1 MLNFEIDNNS
11 MLPREFGLKNVGRDG
26 ENEIFGEFFEENEED
41 SEIESYAGEYD
52 SEIEAELL
60 EQNNNSDDEQ
70 NTNNECEGERN
81 EIIPNDM
88 DGGPTCK
95 QSNVQSVSSIT
106 PCVIIDNIQGT
117 IKRCGETY
125 KLRKIRNLYG
135 TWQIDRD
142 AVQQVNNNYL
152 GVCDS
157 HFLYDQNQIHNPKD
171 KISKEFTT
179 SDAIIQH
186 RRSEGKDA
194 VTIPGWLMDEMFK
207 YPAMDWYIVMH

>member
-26 ENEIFGEFFEENEED
+26 ENEIFGEFFEEDSFDQLSFRFSNALNEMLAHENEED
-41 SEIESYAGEYD
+41 SEIESYAGKYD

-81 EIIPNDM
+81 EIIPNDI

-106 PCVIIDNIQGT
+106 PCKDTKFIWNMANRS
-117 IKRCGETY
+117 RCSSTS
-125 KLRKIRNLYG
+125 
-135 TWQIDRD
+135 
-142 AVQQVNNNYL
+142 QQ
-152 GVCDS
+152 
-157 HFLYDQNQIHNPKD
+157 
-171 KISKEFTT
+171 
-179 SDAIIQH
+179 
-186 RRSEGKDA
+186 
-194 VTIPGWLMDEMFK
+194 
-207 YPAMDWYIVMH
+207 

>member
-1 MLNFEIDNNS
+1 MFIQCKQLFTS
-11 MLPREFGLKNVGRDG
+11 LDG

-41 SEIESYAGEYD
+41 NEIESYAGEYD

-60 EQNNNSDDEQ
+60 EENNNSDNEQ

-88 DGGPTCK
+88 DGGPICK
-95 QSNVQSVSSIT
+95 PSNVQSVSLIT
-106 PCVIIDNIQGT
+106 PCVIIDNIQ
-117 IKRCGETY
+117 
-125 KLRKIRNLYG
+125 
-135 TWQIDRD
+135 DRD

-171 KISKEFTT
+171 KILKEFTT

-186 RRSEGKDA
+186 
-194 VTIPGWLMDEMFK
+194 
-207 YPAMDWYIVMH
+207 